1 MRLDGPVRF
10 RFRDLEADIEVLIE
24 GDAAWVENMREEL
37 GISGDGPGYTVP
49 IHGTFRN
56 NKVETISSANRSR
69 ADARGGPS
77 QRPGPPPDPTRIP
90 PSIRD
95 IGNLDIESEFDK
107 LGVTLSPI
115 PSAEELK
122 TALLELEPFEPLEEA
137 STELALEERVLQALM
152 EIIVRTHGWPSISES
167 ILFEVLGSRFSMD
180 SKAFGKWLRRLWKQG
195 RVERIF
201 GSDGEDAYA
210 PFPFW
215 LEKE

>member
-56 NKVETISSANRSR
+56 NNEETISSANRSR
-69 ADARGGPS
+69 ANARGGPP
-77 QRPGPPPDPTRIP
+77 QRPGPPPDPSRIP

-137 STELALEERVLQALM
+137 STELALE

>member
-24 GDAAWVENMREEL
+24 GDAAWVEKMREEL
-37 GISGDGPGYTVP
+37 GISGDGPGYIVP

-56 NKVETISSANRSR
+56 NSEEAISSANRSR
-69 ADARGGPS
+69 ADARGGPP
-77 QRPGPPPDPTRIP
+77 QRPGPPPDPSRIP
-90 PSIRD
+90 ASIRD

-107 LGVTLSPI
+107 LGVTLDPI
-115 PSAEELK
+115 PSADELK
-122 TALLELEPFEPLEEA
+122 SALTELEPFEPLEEA

-167 ILFEVLGSRFSMD
+167 LLFEVLGSRFSMD
-180 SKAFGKWLRRLWKQG
+180 SQAFGKWLRRLWKQG
-195 RVERIF
+195 RVERVF
-201 GSDGEDAYA
+201 GSNGEDAYS

>member
-1 MRLDGPVRF
+1 
-10 RFRDLEADIEVLIE
+10 
-24 GDAAWVENMREEL
+24 MREEL

-56 NKVETISSANRSR
+56 NKEETISSANRSR

>member
-24 GDAAWVENMREEL
+24 GDASWVEKMREEL

-56 NKVETISSANRSR
+56 NSEEAISSANRSR
-69 ADARGGPS
+69 ADARGGPP
-77 QRPGPPPDPTRIP
+77 QRPGPPPDPSRIP
-90 PSIRD
+90 ASIRD

-107 LGVTLSPI
+107 LGVTLDPI
-115 PSAEELK
+115 PSADELK
-122 TALLELEPFEPLEEA
+122 SALTELEPFEPLEEA

-167 ILFEVLGSRFSMD
+167 LLFEVLGSRFSMD
-180 SKAFGKWLRRLWKQG
+180 SQAFGKWLRRLWKQG
-195 RVERIF
+195 RVERVF
-201 GSDGEDAYA
+201 GSNGEDAYS

>member
-56 NKVETISSANRSR
+56 NKEETISSANRSR
-69 ADARGGPS
+69 ADARGGPP
-77 QRPGPPPDPTRIP
+77 QRPGPAPDPSRIP
-90 PSIRD
+90 ESIRD

-167 ILFEVLGSRFSMD
+167 ILFEVLGSHFSMD

>member
-24 GDAAWVENMREEL
+24 GDAAWVEKMREEL

-56 NKVETISSANRSR
+56 NSEEAISSANRSR
-69 ADARGGPS
+69 ADARGGPP
-77 QRPGPPPDPTRIP
+77 QRPGPPPDPSRIP
-90 PSIRD
+90 ASIRD

-107 LGVTLSPI
+107 LGVTLDPI
-115 PSAEELK
+115 PSADELK
-122 TALLELEPFEPLEEA
+122 SALTELEPFEPLEEA

-167 ILFEVLGSRFSMD
+167 LLFEVLGSRFSMD
-180 SKAFGKWLRRLWKQG
+180 SQAFGKWLRRLWNCLLYTSPSPRDRG
-195 RVERIF
+195 
-201 GSDGEDAYA
+201 
-210 PFPFW
+210 
-215 LEKE
+215 

>member
-1 MRLDGPVRF
+1 
-10 RFRDLEADIEVLIE
+10 
-24 GDAAWVENMREEL
+24 MREEL

-56 NKVETISSANRSR
+56 NKEETISSANRSR
-69 ADARGGPS
+69 ANARGGPP
-77 QRPGPPPDPTRIP
+77 QRPGPPPDPSRIP

-107 LGVTLSPI
+107 LGVTISPI

>member
-24 GDAAWVENMREEL
+24 GDAAWVEKMREEL

-56 NKVETISSANRSR
+56 NSEEAISSANRSR
-69 ADARGGPS
+69 ADARGGPP
-77 QRPGPPPDPTRIP
+77 QRPGPPPDPSRIP
-90 PSIRD
+90 ASIRD

-107 LGVTLSPI
+107 LGVTLDPI
-115 PSAEELK
+115 PSADELK
-122 TALLELEPFEPLEEA
+122 SALTELEPFEPLEEA

-167 ILFEVLGSRFSMD
+167 LLFEVLGSRFSMD
-180 SKAFGKWLRRLWKQG
+180 SQAFGKWLRRLWKQG
-195 RVERIF
+195 RVERVF
-201 GSDGEDAYA
+201 GSNGEDAYA

>member
-49 IHGTFRN
+49 IHGTFRG
-56 NKVETISSANRSR
+56 NKEETISSANRSR
-69 ADARGGPS
+69 ADARGGPP
-77 QRPGPPPDPTRIP
+77 QRPGPPPDPSRIP

-95 IGNLDIESEFDK
+95 IGNLDIESEFNK

>member
-49 IHGTFRN
+49 IHGTFRG
-56 NKVETISSANRSR
+56 NKEETISSANRSR
-69 ADARGGPS
+69 ADARGGPP
-77 QRPGPPPDPTRIP
+77 QRPGPPPDPSRIP

>member
-10 RFRDLEADIEVLIE
+10 RFRDLGADIEVLIE
-24 GDAAWVENMREEL
+24 GDAAWVEKMREEL

-56 NKVETISSANRSR
+56 NSEEAISSANRSR
-69 ADARGGPS
+69 ADARGGPP
-77 QRPGPPPDPTRIP
+77 QRPGPPPDPSRIP
-90 PSIRD
+90 ASIRD

-107 LGVTLSPI
+107 LGVTLDPI
-115 PSAEELK
+115 PSADELK
-122 TALLELEPFEPLEEA
+122 SALTELEPFEPLEEA

-167 ILFEVLGSRFSMD
+167 LLFEVLGSRFSMD
-180 SKAFGKWLRRLWKQG
+180 SQAFGKWLRRLWKQG
-195 RVERIF
+195 RVERVF
-201 GSDGEDAYA
+201 GSNGEDAYA

>member
-24 GDAAWVENMREEL
+24 GDAAWVEKMREEL

-56 NKVETISSANRSR
+56 NSEEAISSANRSR
-69 ADARGGPS
+69 ADARGGPP
-77 QRPGPPPDPTRIP
+77 QRPGPPPDPSRIP
-90 PSIRD
+90 ASIRD

-107 LGVTLSPI
+107 LGVTLDPI
-115 PSAEELK
+115 PSADELK
-122 TALLELEPFEPLEEA
+122 SALTELEPFEPLEEA

-167 ILFEVLGSRFSMD
+167 LLFEVLGSRFSMD
-180 SKAFGKWLRRLWKQG
+180 SQAFGKWLRRLWKQG

-201 GSDGEDAYA
+201 GSNGEDAYA

>member
-10 RFRDLEADIEVLIE
+10 RFRDLE
-24 GDAAWVENMREEL
+24 GDAAWVEKMREEL

-56 NKVETISSANRSR
+56 NSEEAISSANRSR
-69 ADARGGPS
+69 ADARGGPP
-77 QRPGPPPDPTRIP
+77 QRPGPPPDPSRIP
-90 PSIRD
+90 ASIRD

-107 LGVTLSPI
+107 LGVTLDPI
-115 PSAEELK
+115 PSADELK
-122 TALLELEPFEPLEEA
+122 SALTELEPFEPLEEA

-167 ILFEVLGSRFSMD
+167 LLFEVLGSRFSMD
-180 SKAFGKWLRRLWKQG
+180 SQAFGKWLRRLWKQG
-195 RVERIF
+195 RVERVF
-201 GSDGEDAYA
+201 GSNGEDAYA